1 MQTTEYKKAKV
12 NKLRNSHLE
21 DGFRQTVKNK
31 KTTVHCQLSCRQWKS
46 STICSMLGKSVCI
59 VPCLDNIY
67 KQTQIPFLT
76 VALYT
81 KALLLTKMLLCFHAI
96 FLKKKERKRSYFFYL
111 PLLTTWVYYLRLL
124 ILEYIYVNMAVCTIE
139 NTCFV
144 ELTLLYLPAST
155 YVFICVHSAEQ
166 ILSIK

>member
-1 MQTTEYKKAKV
+1 
-12 NKLRNSHLE
+12 
-21 DGFRQTVKNK
+21 
-31 KTTVHCQLSCRQWKS
+31 
-46 STICSMLGKSVCI
+46 MLGKSVCI

-96 FLKKKERKRSYFFYL
+96 FFKKKKEKEAIFLSSIA
-111 PLLTTWVYYLRLL
+111 YYLSLL
-124 ILEYIYVNMAVCTIE
+124 FAVTYIRIHIRKYDSMHNREYLFCGVNFII
-139 NTCFV
+139 
-144 ELTLLYLPAST
+144 PAST
-155 YVFICVHSAEQ
+155 YVSICVHSAEQ

>member
-21 DGFRQTVKNK
+21 DGFRQTVKSK

-46 STICSMLGKSVCI
+46 SAICSMLGKSVCI
-59 VPCLDNIY
+59 IPCLDNIY

-96 FLKKKERKRSYFFYL
+96 CFFKKKEKEAIFYL

-124 ILEYIYVNMAVCTIE
+124 ILEYIYVNMAVCTTE

-144 ELTLLYLPAST
+144 ELTLLYLPLHMYP
-155 YVFICVHSAEQ
+155 YVC
-166 ILSIK
+166 ILLNRFCQLSN

>member
-31 KTTVHCQLSCRQWKS
+31 KTTVHCELSCRQWKS
-46 STICSMLGKSVCI
+46 SAICSMLGKSVCI

-96 FLKKKERKRSYFFYL
+96 FKKKKRKKKKLFFL
-111 PLLTTWVYYLRLL
+111 SSIAYYLSLL
-124 ILEYIYVNMAVCTIE
+124 FAVTYIRIHIRKYGSMHNREYLFCGVNFIIP
-139 NTCFV
+139 TCLYICIHMCAFCWTDFV
-144 ELTLLYLPAST
+144 N
-155 YVFICVHSAEQ
+155 
-166 ILSIK
+166 